1 MSQEAWQE
9 GAIWTKNL
17 GDMENNPTKKNMYV
31 REKYTIW
38 LFNLA
43 EENA

>member
-1 MSQEAWQE
+1 
-9 GAIWTKNL
+9 
-17 GDMENNPTKKNMYV
+17 MENNPTKKNMYV

-43 EENA
+43 EENAWKSLIYRGF